1 MESFCLSCSI
11 SLIVEGFG
19 FGTGLGL
26 DPGADGGAALGDLGL
41 GDFGLEIL
49 SDLALEDVCEDDPKM
64 FFGAAFFLLLLCTV

>member
-1 MESFCLSCSI
+1 MGSEMCIRDS
-11 SLIVEGFG
+11 

-26 DPGADGGAALGDLGL
+26 EPGADGGAALGDLGL

-49 SDLALEDVCEDDPKM
+49 PDFALEDVCEVAPKM